1 MAHMYNGI
9 LLSHKKNWN
18 YSVEYYS
25 AIYTVICS
33 EVDGSRDCH
42 TEWSKSEREKQISYI
57 NTCMWNLEKWY
68 RCTCLQGRNWDT
80 DVENKHIDTKGAK
93 WPDGGGGVMNWEIAI
108 DIYTIICIKWIT
120 KKTCCTKNK

>member
-33 EVDGSRDCH
+33 EVDGPRVSH
-42 TEWSKSEREKQISYI
+42 TEGSKSEREKQIPYANIYI
-57 NTCMWNLEKWY
+57 Y
-68 RCTCLQGRNWDT
+68 GS
-80 DVENKHIDTKGAK
+80 
-93 WPDGGGGVMNWEIAI
+93 
-108 DIYTIICIKWIT
+108 
-120 KKTCCTKNK
+120 